1 MSGLKEMISYVTICR
16 SCALRVDFEVDSS
29 SDSCS
34 DLNMVSPPTPP
45 LTESDVQ
52 RLPKA
57 QIAHSSASTSL
68 IDATSTFYQ
77 DMFPT
82 ISSLAIQI
90 CHLELIDLAE
100 TTELTVRYSQ
110 PSEYGMLKR
119 MHLGGSKKPRRPVQ
133 ITAGGSFG
141 IIVHLHK

>member
-1 MSGLKEMISYVTICR
+1 MISYVISIAADHARYAWTGR
-16 SCALRVDFEVDSS
+16 WEVDSS
-29 SDSCS
+29 SDL
-34 DLNMVSPPTPP
+34 DMVSPPTPP

-68 IDATSTFYQ
+68 IDATSTIYQ

-82 ISSLAIQI
+82 ISSLAIQN

-110 PSEYGMLKR
+110 SSEYGMLKR
-119 MHLGGSKKPRRPVQ
+119 THLGGSKKPRRPVQ